1 MFKFIRDWQDR
12 RLKKRMER
20 IFCSYTLNCDIE
32 VKGYVAALGAKEHE
46 WSNIDG
52 TIKPLPH
59 EWQESNTPKM
69 IMDDINHKNKI
80 KMKKYYVALL
90 WLAAYAVGLVGG
102 VGYAAYSGAWV
113 IAICVVLLGVMA
125 FPKVREAFK
134 VLSDK

>member
-20 IFCSYTLNCDIE
+20 IFCDYKLDCNIY
-32 VKGYVAALGAKEHE
+32 VKGCVAALGAEEHE
-46 WSNIDG
+46 WSNIDD
-52 TIKPLPH
+52 TIKPLPL
-59 EWQESNTPKM
+59 EWQEGITPKM
-69 IMDDINHKNKI
+69 IRDDINHKNKI
-80 KMKKYYVALL
+80 KMKKYFVALL

-113 IAICVVLLGVMA
+113 IAICVILLGVMA
-125 FPKVREAFK
+125 FPKAKEAFK